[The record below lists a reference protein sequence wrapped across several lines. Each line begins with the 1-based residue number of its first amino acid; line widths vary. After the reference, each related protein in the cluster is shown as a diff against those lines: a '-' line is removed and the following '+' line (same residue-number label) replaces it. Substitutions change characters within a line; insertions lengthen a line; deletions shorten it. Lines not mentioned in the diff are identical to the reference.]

1 MDDFLKTN
9 TDPRFK
15 HLLGKKVEFIS
26 QGVRYIGILDF
37 AGINHLHGQFQVT
50 ATRTP
55 IWPVDPETIK
65 LFKL

>member
-1 MDDFLKTN
+1 
-9 TDPRFK
+9 
-15 HLLGKKVEFIS
+15 LLGKKVEFIS
-26 QGVRYIGILDF
+26 QGVRHIGTLEF
-37 AGINHLHGQFQVT
+37 AGINPLHGQFQVT